1 MPRVSDNLTKVR
13 RVADYQF
20 GRGAGEA
27 LFPDDGSVEFKLSRT
42 GRVSQVLLKGDR
54 LATLKTDGRLT
65 LSDAGGERLHE
76 AFDPP
81 RLRVEFGDES
91 VSYLRDGR
99 NGFAKFVARVDDA
112 VRARDEVLVTG
123 PNDEFVTTGRSE
135 LCAQEMRDFDTGVA
149 VLVR

>member
-1 MPRVSDNLTKVR
+1 MSDDPKLTKVR

-27 LFPDDGSVEFKLSRT
+27 LFPDRESVGFKLSRT
-42 GRVSQVLLKGDR
+42 GRVSQVLSGGDR
-54 LATLKTDGRLT
+54 LATLKTDGRFT
-65 LSDAGGERLHE
+65 LSDAGGERLHA

-81 RLRVEFGDES
+81 RMRVEFGDES
-91 VSYLRDGR
+91 LPYLRDGR
-99 NGFAKFVARVDDA
+99 NGFAKFVERVDDE

-123 PNDEFVTTGRSE
+123 PGDEFVTTGRAE
-135 LCAQEMRDFDTGVA
+135 LCAHEMRDFDTGVA